1 VLSTSNLSAYQAAH
15 YYSKEDYYSQ
25 EEGVSPSRWMGKGA
39 EKLGLS
45 GDVDTET
52 FRKLLRGQAPDGQ
65 AMFSRKVDPD
75 KRRAA
80 TDFTFS
86 APKSVSV
93 AALVQ
98 QDERVVE
105 AHHQAVEKAL
115 SILEERY
122 AQTRISTE
130 TGRQRMMTQN
140 LVTAVFTHGT
150 SREVEPQLH
159 SHCVVMNATQ
169 LDDGRWFS
177 FSNEQ
182 AIANK
187 KLLGQLYQNELAH
200 LLRQQGY
207 QIEQKPHGQFELK
220 GYSPELLQ
228 AFSTRRKQ
236 ILSLLEEWE
245 TEGKKPTGAKG
256 KEIQSEMLMREAA
269 NLKTRKQKP
278 KLTDPERLLKGWNA
292 FVQLKGF
299 KLPDLPKEKVQL
311 ESHAETALEPAI
323 QHCGERDA
331 VFRQTHL
338 ERFVFEHH
346 LGEQGWDELEGA
358 IATHPTL
365 IKVEPQKFT
374 TQAALNLELNT
385 IRLMQQGKGKVEQ
398 IAQLTQVR
406 NLLADIPL
414 TQEQRQAIQ
423 LTCITPDQFIAW
435 QGSAGSGKTYA
446 LNALKQIAQVQG
458 IEVRGFAPSSEAAYG
473 LGQALEI
480 GTETV
485 AALLASQCQQHTDIE
500 ALWIIDEAGL
510 LSMKDAHA
518 LLNRATAEKAR
529 VILVGDTK
537 QLSAVEAGNPFKSL
551 QAGGITTAHLDEIL
565 RQQTQ
570 ELKTAVQ
577 LIAQGKT
584 VQGIEALDTAGC
596 LEEID
601 NADRRRKQLAQD
613 YLALS
618 VEDRAKALLLA
629 GTNQERLELTQTLR
643 TALQAEGSL
652 GQDVFTVTGLRQKNI
667 TQTQARYVT
676 VYQPGDVLVPNQDYK
691 KQGLLKG
698 QQYTVISVDREKQRL
713 LVETPNGQVM
723 GVEPGKCDRKSVYT
737 VQEVAIAPG
746 DQLRWTKNDRVA
758 KQRNGQRF
766 TIQKIESD
774 GTAYILDSE
783 GQMSQVNLSGKQYV
797 DYAWV
802 STTYS
807 SQGKT
812 AERVLALMDSTTTNQ
827 ESFYVTVSRAKQHL
841 TLYTADKAALM
852 QQAQY
857 SRAKENTSDY
867 IPLFKV
873 VINHA
878 QTPQAHSSNPIAVG
892 RTIECSI
899 REHLQAMLATDAG
912 GNSGIETVDRSP
924 TGNNRYF
931 EPAPIPET
939 ASCSF
944 GADITSY
951 DSGFTSFAAE
961 LEQHIEPLSE
971 AIRNYHE
978 QQIFNQC
985 AGDLATTV
993 ESINLGLEQLEQAAK
1008 NRASLAAAIDRL
1020 DAAIGEQAPQLQSRE
1035 QTGSEGLQRDTV
1047 TLQNHITTNPIP
1059 DSPFPTPHSHYQRLW
1074 QSYSQGIQANNP
1086 VKLDYLVAK
1095 RAFADGQSQKQIALI
1110 LTAGSSI
1117 VQQICQR
1124 QGQKMAMDYVNK
1136 TAWTACQ
1143 RRQVNRKLQQTKL
1156 ELE

>member
-1 VLSTSNLSAYQAAH
+1 VLSTSNLSAHQAAH

-25 EEGVSPSRWMGKGA
+25 EEGVSPSRWLGKGV

-52 FRKLLRGQAPDGQ
+52 FRKLLRGQTPEGQ

-86 APKSVSV
+86 APKSVSI

-98 QDERVVE
+98 QDERVVA
-105 AHHQAVEKAL
+105 AHHQAVAKAL
-115 SILEERY
+115 SVLEERY

-130 TGRQRMMTQN
+130 TGRQRVTTQN

-169 LDDGRWFS
+169 LEDGRWFS
-177 FSNEQ
+177 FSNEG

-207 QIEQKPHGQFELK
+207 QIEQKPHGQFELR
-220 GYSPELLQ
+220 GYLPELLQ

-245 TEGKKPTGAKG
+245 TEGKKPTGANG
-256 KEIQSEMLMREAA
+256 KEIQSEMLAREAA

-278 KLTDPERLLKGWNA
+278 KLTNPERLLRGWNA

-299 KLPDLPKEKVQL
+299 ELPDLPQGEVQI
-311 ESHAETALEPAI
+311 ESHADAALEPAI

-346 LGEQGWDELEGA
+346 LGQQGWDELKGA
-358 IATHPTL
+358 IATHPDL
-365 IKVEPQKFT
+365 IKLETQKFT

-385 IRLMQQGKGKVEQ
+385 IRLMQQGKGKESQ
-398 IAQLTQVR
+398 IAPLPEVDQI
-406 NLLADIPL
+406 LAEIPL
-414 TQEQRQAIQ
+414 TQEQRQALQ
-423 LTCITPDQFIAW
+423 LTCSTPDQFIAW

-458 IEVRGFAPSSEAAYG
+458 MQVQGFAPSAEAAHG
-473 LGQALEI
+473 LGQTLGIE
-480 GTETV
+480 TETV
-485 AALLASQCQQHTDIE
+485 AGLLASQRQQRTNTE
-500 ALWIIDEAGL
+500 TLWIIDEAGL
-510 LSMKDAHA
+510 LSMKDAQA
-518 LLNRATAEKAR
+518 LLTRATVEKAR
-529 VILVGDTK
+529 VVLVGDTK
-537 QLSAVEAGNPFKSL
+537 QLSAVEAGNPFRSL
-551 QAGGITTAHLDEIL
+551 QAGGIPTAHLDETL

-584 VQGIEALDTAGC
+584 VQGIEALNTAGC
-596 LEEID
+596 VQEID
-601 NADRRRKQLAQD
+601 NADRRHKLLAQD

-618 VEDRAKALLLA
+618 AEDRAKTLLLA
-629 GTNQERLELTQTLR
+629 GTNQERSQLTQTLR
-643 TALQAEGSL
+643 TALQEEGSL
-652 GQDVFTVTGLRQKNI
+652 GQDVFTVIGLRQKNI

-676 VYQPGDVLVPNQDYK
+676 VYQPGDVLVPNQGYK

-698 QQYTVISVDREKQRL
+698 HQYTVVSVDREKQRL
-713 LVETPNGQVM
+713 FVETPSGQVM
-723 GVEPGKCDRKSVYT
+723 EVEPGRCDLKSVYT
-737 VQEVAIAPG
+737 TQALQIAPG
-746 DQLRWTKNDRVA
+746 DQLRWTKNDRA
-758 KQRNGQRF
+758 TKHRNGQRF
-766 TIQKIESD
+766 TIQQIEPD
-774 GTAYILDSE
+774 GIAHILDSE
-783 GQMSQVNLSGKQYV
+783 GQISQVNLNGRQYV

-812 AERVLALMDSTTTNQ
+812 AERVLALMDSTTNQ

-841 TLYTADKAALM
+841 TLYTADKAVLM
-852 QQAQY
+852 QQAQN

-873 VINHA
+873 MINHA
-878 QTPQAHSSNPIAVG
+878 QTPQIQSNNPIAID
-892 RTIECSI
+892 RAIERSV
-899 REHLQAMLATDAG
+899 REHLKEMFTTSEGEQPM
-912 GNSGIETVDRSP
+912 IETVDPPVSSP
-924 TGNNRYF
+924 NRPVNIPRIPTTAAQLPARNLTGL
-931 EPAPIPET
+931 
-939 ASCSF
+939 
-944 GADITSY
+944 DI
-951 DSGFTSFAAE
+951 GFTHLATE
-961 LEQHIEPLSE
+961 LERHVEPLAE
-971 AIRNYHE
+971 AIRNYHD
-978 QQIFNQC
+978 QQALFDC
-985 AGDLATTV
+985 AGELACAT
-993 ESINLGLEQLEQAAK
+993 EAINQGLEQWE
-1008 NRASLAAAIDRL
+1008 RS
-1020 DAAIGEQAPQLQSRE
+1020 
-1035 QTGSEGLQRDTV
+1035 
-1047 TLQNHITTNPIP
+1047 
-1059 DSPFPTPHSHYQRLW
+1059 
-1074 QSYSQGIQANNP
+1074 
-1086 VKLDYLVAK
+1086 
-1095 RAFADGQSQKQIALI
+1095 
-1110 LTAGSSI
+1110 
-1117 VQQICQR
+1117 
-1124 QGQKMAMDYVNK
+1124 
-1136 TAWTACQ
+1136 
-1143 RRQVNRKLQQTKL
+1143 
-1156 ELE
+1156 

>member
-1 VLSTSNLSAYQAAH
+1 VLSTSNLSAHQAAH

-39 EKLGLS
+39 ERLGLS

-52 FRKLLRGQAPDGQ
+52 FRKLLRGQTPDGQ

-86 APKSVSV
+86 APKSVSI

-98 QDERVVE
+98 QDERVVN
-105 AHHQAVEKAL
+105 AHHQAIVKAL
-115 SILEERY
+115 SVLEERY

-130 TGRQRMMTQN
+130 TGRQRVTTQN

-187 KLLGQLYQNELAH
+187 KLLGQLYQNELAY

-245 TEGKKPTGAKG
+245 NEGKKPKGTKG
-256 KEIQSEMLMREAA
+256 KEIQSEMLVREAA

-278 KLTDPERLLKGWNA
+278 KLTNPERLLKGWNA
-292 FVQLKGF
+292 FIQLKGF
-299 KLPDLPKEKVQL
+299 ELPELPKEEVQL
-311 ESHAETALEPAI
+311 EARAEAALEPAI

-346 LGEQGWDELEGA
+346 LGQQGWDELEGA
-358 IATHPTL
+358 IANDPNL
-365 IKVEPQKFT
+365 IKLETQKFT
-374 TQAALNLELNT
+374 TQAALKLELNT
-385 IRLMQQGKGKVEQ
+385 IRLMQQGKSKEAQ
-398 IAQLTQVR
+398 IAPLPQV
-406 NLLADIPL
+406 NQILAEIPL

-423 LTCITPDQFIAW
+423 LTCSTPDPFIAW

-446 LNALKQIAQVQG
+446 LNALKQIAQAQG
-458 IEVRGFAPSSEAAYG
+458 IEVRGFAPSAEAAHG
-473 LGQALEI
+473 LGQALGIE
-480 GTETV
+480 TETV
-485 AALLASQCQQHTDIE
+485 AALLASQRQQPLDIE
-500 ALWIIDEAGL
+500 TLWIIDEAGL

-570 ELKTAVQ
+570 ELKAAVQ
-577 LIAQGKT
+577 LIAQEKT
-584 VQGIEALDTAGC
+584 VQGIEALDAAGC
-596 LEEID
+596 IQEID

-613 YLALS
+613 YLMLS
-618 VEDRAKALLLA
+618 ADDRSKTLLLA
-629 GTNQERLELTQTLR
+629 GTNQERSQLTQTLR
-643 TALQAEGSL
+643 AALQEEGSL
-652 GQDVFTVTGLRQKNI
+652 GQDVFTVTGLRQMNI

-698 QQYTVISVDREKQRL
+698 LQYTVISVDREKQRL
-713 LVETPNGQVM
+713 LVETPSGQVM

-737 VQEVAIAPG
+737 VQEVAIASG
-746 DQLRWTKNDRVA
+746 DQLCWTKNDRAA
-758 KQRNGQRF
+758 KHRNGQRF
-766 TIQKIESD
+766 TVQQIEPD
-774 GTAYILDSE
+774 GTAHIIDSE
-783 GQMSQVNLSGKQYV
+783 GQVRQINLSGKQYV

-812 AERVLALMDSTTTNQ
+812 AERVLALMDSTTTNR
-827 ESFYVTVSRAKQHL
+827 ESFYVTVSRAKQYL
-841 TLYTADKAALM
+841 TLYTADKAALI
-852 QQAQY
+852 QQAQN

-878 QTPQAHSSNPIAVG
+878 QTAQTHSNNPIAIG
-892 RTIECSI
+892 RAIERSI
-899 REHLQAMLATDAG
+899 RERLREMFTAPEGRHPI
-912 GNSGIETVDRSP
+912 IEAAKSP
-924 TGNNRYF
+924 GSIPNRPGEPPRIPTTAAQLLGRNLTG
-931 EPAPIPET
+931 P
-939 ASCSF
+939 
-944 GADITSY
+944 
-951 DSGFTSFAAE
+951 DSGFTSLATE
-961 LEQHIEPLSE
+961 LERHIEPLAE

-978 QQIFNQC
+978 QQALLDC
-985 AGDLATTV
+985 AGDLARAT
-993 ESINLGLEQLEQAAK
+993 ESINQSLEQLEHSVE
-1008 NRASLAAAIDRL
+1008 NRTRLAAAVTRL
-1020 DAAIGEQAPQLQSRE
+1020 DATITGQFGQRQSE
-1035 QTGSEGLQRDTV
+1035 ELKE
-1047 TLQNHITTNPIP
+1047 TLATDKPKSKKLNYV
-1059 DSPFPTPHSHYQRLW
+1059 DLW
-1074 QSYSQGIQANNP
+1074 QRYSQDISARNS
-1086 VKLDYLVAK
+1086 VEFDYLVGR
-1095 RAFADGQSQKQIALI
+1095 RAFEDGLSQKEIAFMLA
-1110 LTAGSSI
+1110 AGSPVVQEIRNSSGRQQALHYLNQTARKACAQKE
-1117 VQQICQR
+1117 VELSMRLRAKQQQI
-1124 QGQKMAMDYVNK
+1124 
-1136 TAWTACQ
+1136 
-1143 RRQVNRKLQQTKL
+1143 